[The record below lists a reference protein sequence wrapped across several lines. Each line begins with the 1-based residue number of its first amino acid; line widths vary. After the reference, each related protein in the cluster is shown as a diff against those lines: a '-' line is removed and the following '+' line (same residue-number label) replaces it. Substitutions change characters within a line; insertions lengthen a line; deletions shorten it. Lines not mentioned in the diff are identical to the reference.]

1 MTTLSLPN
9 GIRGARRIAGLV
21 FSLATLVLAPA
32 RAQTAARAAEPT
44 PVWDARNVTQQPA
57 LINERTVSRM
67 VSHSYPGD
75 LLDSGVTGRVLLDVT
90 VSSDGRV
97 EEVAVAD
104 ASHRAFALVAKDF
117 ARAMRFSPAKVD
129 GRAVRCRV
137 TVPVQFAL
145 ADG

>member
-1 MTTLSLPN
+1 MTHLSHT
-9 GIRGARRIAGLV
+9 RTGARRVAGLV
-21 FSLATLVLAPA
+21 FSLAAAAIAASPA
-32 RAQTAARAAEPT
+32 RAQTAAPATAT
-44 PVWDARNVTQQPA
+44 PVWDAKDVTVQPA

-67 VSHSYPGD
+67 VSHSYPGH
-75 LLDSGVTGRVLLDVT
+75 LLDAGITGNAMLELT
-90 VSSDGRV
+90 VDSRGQV
-97 EEVAVAD
+97 EQAAVVGAT
-104 ASHRAFALVAKDF
+104 HQAFGLVAKDF